1 MAEDTIQPPPP
12 PPFLTDEDTIQPPSP
27 PPFLTENIITSD
39 NNDDIFPYLLN
50 SSLLFPSTSQYQYY
64 PTNGPLLT
72 QNSQFAVENIDWIST
87 MLNGKPMENRD
98 QMPPSP
104 CVPVLASTNNTS
116 YISSGGGDCQNNCI
130 NKRRGAGK
138 TKKPIPPRVAFHT
151 RSSEDILD
159 DGYKWRKYGQ
169 KSVKHSKQP
178 RYMLYSALPSV

>member
-1 MAEDTIQPPPP
+1 M
-12 PPFLTDEDTIQPPSP
+12 
-27 PPFLTENIITSD
+27 
-39 NNDDIFPYLLN
+39 
-50 SSLLFPSTSQYQYY
+50 SQNQYY
-64 PTNGPLLT
+64 PTNGSLVT
-72 QNSQFAVENIDWIST
+72 QNSLFPMDNIDWIST
-87 MLNGKPMENRD
+87 MFNGMPTENHD

-104 CVPVLASTNNTS
+104 CVPALASTNNTS
-116 YISSGGGDCQNNCI
+116 NISNGGDCQNSSL

-178 RYMLYSALPSV
+178 RYMLYSALPTV

>member
-1 MAEDTIQPPPP
+1 M
-12 PPFLTDEDTIQPPSP
+12 DEDTIQPPTP
-27 PPFLTENIITSD
+27 PPFLTENIIASD

-50 SSLLFPSTSQYQYY
+50 SSLLFPSTSQNQYY
-64 PTNGPLLT
+64 PTNGSLVT
-72 QNSQFAVENIDWIST
+72 HNSQFAVENIDWISI
-87 MLNGKPMENRD
+87 MLDGKPMENRD
-98 QMPPSP
+98 QVPASA

-116 YISSGGGDCQNNCI
+116 NISSGGGDCQNNCI

-169 KSVKHSKQP
+169 KSVHMECSTENLQNRCKESLFKLKFLWLGLVS
-178 RYMLYSALPSV
+178 YN